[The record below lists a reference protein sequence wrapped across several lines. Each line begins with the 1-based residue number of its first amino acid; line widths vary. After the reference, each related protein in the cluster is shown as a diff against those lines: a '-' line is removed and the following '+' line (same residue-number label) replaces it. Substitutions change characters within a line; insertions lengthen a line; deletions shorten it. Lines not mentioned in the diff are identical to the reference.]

1 VSSKESLLYIPQT
14 SQSPGLNIHVASM
27 VGYQP
32 IGLSVNADV
41 VSSFQ
46 TEVNVIDGSEEVSV
60 DVSSFM
66 KERAI
71 NGYCLD
77 VGKNLQVPPPPFFF
91 FFHRIGSLFSVCFD
105 ICLYA
110 YMLLLYIYKYT
121 FYLYYRSLI

>member
-1 VSSKESLLYIPQT
+1 
-14 SQSPGLNIHVASM
+14 M

-77 VGKNLQVPPPPFFF
+77 VGKNLQVLPHFFLKIALDHF
-91 FFHRIGSLFSVCFD
+91 LFVCLTFVCMHMCYCCIYILCVLPVLSLADIYMCIYICIGVE
-105 ICLYA
+105 
-110 YMLLLYIYKYT
+110 
-121 FYLYYRSLI
+121 

>member
-77 VGKNLQVPPPPFFF
+77 VGKNLQVLPHFFF
-91 FFHRIGSLFSVCFD
+91 LKSHWITSFLCV
-105 ICLYA
+105 
-110 YMLLLYIYKYT
+110 
-121 FYLYYRSLI
+121 